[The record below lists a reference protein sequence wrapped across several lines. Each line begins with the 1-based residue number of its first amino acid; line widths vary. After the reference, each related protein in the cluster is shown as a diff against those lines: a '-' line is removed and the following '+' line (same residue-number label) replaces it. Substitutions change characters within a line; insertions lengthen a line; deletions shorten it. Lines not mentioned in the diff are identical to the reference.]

1 MLFMSISITGAE
13 QLFNNIADQP
23 CKQVFNF
30 IISITHG
37 KNLIDNGLQDNSQK
51 SIQPMCGSNDN
62 MTILSPSMP

>member
-1 MLFMSISITGAE
+1 MLFISISITDAE
-13 QLFNNIADQP
+13 QFFNNIVDQP
-23 CKQVFNF
+23 CKQVFNL

-37 KNLIDNGLQDNSQK
+37 NILINNGLQDSSQK

>member
-37 KNLIDNGLQDNSQK
+37 NNLINNGLQGSSQK
-51 SIQPMCGSNDN
+51 SIQPMCGQ
-62 MTILSPSMP
+62 MIT